1 MGKRKWSMLCA
12 SMALASTCM
21 AGALW
26 EQTDVAEAAWTV
38 AEAEQSHS
46 YQTLNEQQQLL
57 MLSIKKG
64 DVETVRNVLAN
75 GGVDINGV
83 YKFDWSCGVT
93 PLGYAIALNKSQ
105 IIPLLLDAGA
115 DVHGYNTFDGQRLD
129 YLVLALRNGGGL
141 DLVKTLLARGAD
153 INGIHTPNDT

>member
-64 DVETVRNVLAN
+64 DVELVAGVALKNTKKAGVLK
-75 GGVDINGV
+75 GI
-83 YKFDWSCGVT
+83 KIL
-93 PLGYAIALNKSQ
+93 PKSSS
-105 IIPLLLDAGA
+105 
-115 DVHGYNTFDGQRLD
+115 
-129 YLVLALRNGGGL
+129 
-141 DLVKTLLARGAD
+141 
-153 INGIHTPNDT
+153 